1 MLRVFSVLSFKNLWA
16 IDIPLF
22 VILAIEALSPG
33 IISHTLSN
41 SRLLPITLLFLELI
55 WLGRLILLWFQK
67 KTFSGYFESGLAA
80 VILLA
85 VFLLGIVVALFGRL
99 NLGEFLPLLFLF
111 ISAFAMIYRS
121 DESYV
126 YWRLIPMTATALGF
140 VLAYLRPENIN
151 PIPVTAC
158 LLGGASHWFISK
170 YKSPDPLV
178 TTLRVYFITVVALLT
193 ARLIYCN

>member
-16 IDIPLF
+16 VDIPLF
-22 VILAIEALSPG
+22 VILALEALSPG
-33 IISHTLSN
+33 IVSHTLSN
-41 SRLLPITLLFLELI
+41 SRLLVITLLFLELI

-67 KTFSGYFESGLAA
+67 KNFSGYFESGLAA
-80 VILLA
+80 VILLT

-111 ISAFAMIYRS
+111 ISAFAMIYRT
-121 DESYV
+121 DESRV

-170 YKSPDPLV
+170 YKTADPLV

>member
-22 VILAIEALSPG
+22 VILVIEALSPG

-41 SRLLPITLLFLELI
+41 SDLLVITLLFLELI

-111 ISAFAMIYRS
+111 ISAFAMIYQT
-121 DESYV
+121 DESRV

-170 YKSPDPLV
+170 YKIADPIV

>member
-170 YKSPDPLV
+170 YKSSDPLV

>member
-1 MLRVFSVLSFKNLWA
+1 MPRVFSVLSFKNLWA
-16 IDIPLF
+16 VDIPLF
-22 VILAIEALSPG
+22 LILAIEALRPG

-55 WLGRLILLWFQK
+55 WLGRLLLLWFQK
-67 KTFSGYFESGLAA
+67 KTFSGYFESGLTA

-170 YKSPDPLV
+170 YKSSDPLV